1 MMSPMELLEENQ
13 QLTEDLAEAELDFWI
28 QYSELATLKSDHEDL
43 LLEYDPEEI
52 VHEEIMQL
60 VEATVR
66 RFKL

>member
-1 MMSPMELLEENQ
+1 MELLEG
-13 QLTEDLAEAELDFWI
+13 
-28 QYSELATLKSDHEDL
+28 LATLKSDHEDL